1 MSEPSRG
8 LQISRRGWLLAGL
21 LAPLFPA
28 RGANTP
34 IVTFDG
40 DNLHISSLGIHFL
53 RGNSLSR
60 LKDGA
65 TVEYV
70 ATVGLYRDQF
80 ATLFRRSERHFLV
93 SYDIWGT
100 GDVFAVSTDE
110 HPSRG
115 ATNLSLS
122 ATETWCLER
131 VVISTGGMARDQ
143 QFWLQLE
150 LKTVPPKLSS
160 ILQPG
165 GGTAGL
171 HVNVIEVL
179 TPGQDE
185 RQIFRTAEPIRLED
199 LLNGL
204 KKRGGRAG

>member
-8 LQISRRGWLLAGL
+8 LQISRRGWLLASL

-28 RGANTP
+28 RGSNAP
-34 IVTFDG
+34 IVTYDG
-40 DNLHISSLGIHFL
+40 DSLHVSSLGIHFL

-70 ATVGLYRDQF
+70 ATVGIYRDQF
-80 ATLFRRSERHFLV
+80 ASLIRRSERHFFV

-100 GDVFAVSTDE
+100 GDSYAVMTDE
-110 HPSRG
+110 HPSRH
-115 ATNLSLS
+115 ASNLSQS

-131 VVISTGGMARDQ
+131 VMISTTGLARDQ

-150 LKTVPPKLSS
+150 LKTVPPKISS

-165 GGTAGL
+165 GL

-179 TPGQDE
+179 APGQDE
-185 RQIFRTAEPIRLED
+185 HQMFRTTEPMRLED
-199 LLNGL
+199 L
-204 KKRGGRAG
+204 KKSGGRQG